1 MTNKWPDS
9 VLLEELGELTVAF
22 RKDPYFEFLRE
33 MLVSQNIKPDSCM
46 LAGFM
51 ESEDGEEWGLV
62 VRPDFTSFE
71 YHRDNEASDNPEVEI
86 LREFRSTEEAAKF
99 FPAARVAEQFI

>member
-1 MTNKWPDS
+1 MTKQWPDS

-22 RKDPYFEFLRE
+22 RTDPYFEFLRE
-33 MLVSQNIKPDSCM
+33 LLASQDVMPDRCM

-51 ESEDGEEWGLV
+51 ESEEGEEWGLV

-71 YHRDNEASDNPEVEI
+71 YHRDNEAEESSEIEI
-86 LREFRSTEEAAKF
+86 LREFDDPEEAAKF
-99 FPAARVAEQFI
+99 FPAARVVAQFG